1 VSFHTTARLSSE
13 KVGQNETNFRA
24 IVDYV
29 IYIKTRRSS
38 STVLGVLCLFKVFL
52 AKEFKISRRVFF
64 LLLDFFSFR
73 HQNTGKVVLVSWWFS
88 FGLTEPPK

>member
-1 VSFHTTARLSSE
+1 
-13 KVGQNETNFRA
+13 
-24 IVDYV
+24 
-29 IYIKTRRSS
+29 
-38 STVLGVLCLFKVFL
+38 LFKVFL